1 MRLKACSLST
11 FGYRNRWIARAVVF
25 LLALSVALCVGQP
38 SSAQFLLPDGLG
50 PEEPAGPPPGITRY
64 GNLEAV
70 TVQSPLSNH
79 TLFTIAAPTVYD
91 RTPAAI
97 GDQQPV
103 EQRAQEIR
111 AKLLLLL
118 SRPMDP
124 ETMTFEVSQLNN
136 VTVVGVRDAQYPR
149 PLILVSV
156 TRLDADFNG
165 QPIDQLATSWRNTL
179 EQELRQGLQKLPR
192 DQQRVLQI
200 VSGLLLLT
208 LILAGLKYGLY
219 RRQKQ
224 LRQQKR
230 TISTTASEV
239 ISDPDHPEV
248 SATAAPDQMTQAR
261 ATFLQALQQVFS
273 LDRQLAA
280 LDLVQW
286 LMFWLLI
293 LAWFGGIAWV
303 YWVSPY
309 LLDQEFRFLRG
320 LPNLFLVW
328 FLAGLTIRLSRR
340 LIDRFTTSW
349 EGPDLADFVH
359 LGDAQRGQLR
369 ASTISQAAKGLVTVI
384 ILIVAI
390 LSALRSLGVPTAS
403 TVAFGSLV
411 GLAITFGS
419 QNLVKDLVNGFLIL
433 SEDQYAIGD
442 VIDVGTA
449 AGLVENL
456 NLRVTQL
463 RSAAGDLVTIPNS
476 GITQVKNLTRSWS
489 RVNFSIDVAY
499 QTDPKAALAVM
510 QTVAQALYDD
520 PEWHDQ
526 IVSEPS
532 VLGVDSV
539 SHSGLTLTTW
549 IQTEPGQQWAVGREL
564 RLRVRQALAE
574 NGIEIG
580 TPRQT
585 FAVESASGAV
595 KELSLDRV
603 EQAQTPDKIR

>member
-1 MRLKACSLST
+1 MQLKVFSLPT
-11 FGYRNRWIARAVVF
+11 FGYRNRWVAWGMAF
-25 LLALSVALCVGQP
+25 LLALSATLWLGQP
-38 SSAQFLLPDGLG
+38 SSAQFSLPDGFG
-50 PEEPAGPPPGITRY
+50 QAETAGPPQGVTRY

-70 TVQSPLSNH
+70 TVQSPLSNN

-91 RTPAAI
+91 RTPTAI
-97 GDQQPV
+97 GDQLPV

-124 ETMTFEVSQLNN
+124 ETMEFAVSQLNN
-136 VTVVGVRDAQYPR
+136 VTVVDVRDTQYPR
-149 PLILVSV
+149 PLVLVSV
-156 TRLDADFNG
+156 TRFDADFNG
-165 QPIDQLATSWRNTL
+165 QPIDQLAVNWRDTL

-192 DQQRVLQI
+192 DQLRVLQI

-208 LILAGLKYGLY
+208 LILAVLKYGLY

-230 TISTTASEV
+230 AISTTASEA

-248 SATAAPDQMTQAR
+248 SAAAAPDQMTQAR
-261 ATFLQALQQVFS
+261 ANFLQLLQQVFS

-280 LDLVQW
+280 LDLMQW
-286 LMFWLLI
+286 LLFWLLI
-293 LAWFGGIAWV
+293 LAWFGGITWV

-309 LLDQEFRFLRG
+309 LFDQEFRFLRG

-328 FLAGLTIRLSRR
+328 FLAGLAIRLSRR

-369 ASTISQAAKGLVTVI
+369 ASTISQAAKGLVTVV
-384 ILIVAI
+384 ILLVAI

-403 TVAFGSLV
+403 TVAIGSLV

-456 NLRVTQL
+456 NLRVTQI

-510 QTVAQALYDD
+510 QTVAQALYND

-532 VLGVDSV
+532 VLGFDSV
-539 SHSGLTLTTW
+539 SHSGMTLTTW

-564 RLRVRQALAE
+564 RLRVRQAIAE

-585 FAVESASGAV
+585 FALESASGEA
-595 KELSLDRV
+595 KGLLPDHV
-603 EQAQTPDKIR
+603 E